1 MPDREGHG
9 TRALIR
15 RDRQWAGVRCTLFDV
30 HWDAEPGWI
39 DWSFDRP
46 ALCLLREEI
55 GGRAELRIRPDAP
68 SEGEYFGTG
77 HLTLLAAAE
86 PVTLYSTWVR
96 QAQFVVFAIDPQ
108 QAGCLTAE
116 HVELIRRTPHRLMF
130 RDDRLHSCAQ
140 LLADCEGD
148 DAGDPY
154 VVGLSR
160 ALLVALAAALSPPSP
175 PSQRRLTGSRLAR
188 VLSHIVEHLDQK
200 LPSERLARLAGLSPP
215 EFGHA
220 FREATGLS
228 PLRWQMD
235 ASVRHA
241 QRLMLDKPGRSLA
254 FVATHCGFADQ
265 SHFSRAFLD
274 VVGVTPT
281 AWLHRRR

>member
-1 MPDREGHG
+1 MADRAGHG
-9 TRALIR
+9 TRAVIR
-15 RDRQWAGVRCTLFDV
+15 RHRQLAGVGCCIFDV

-39 DWSFDRP
+39 GWSFDRP
-46 ALCLLREEI
+46 VLCLLREEI
-55 GGRAELRIRPDAP
+55 GGRAELRIRPETD

-77 HLTLLAAAE
+77 HLTFLPAAE
-86 PVTLYSTWVR
+86 PVTLYSAWLR
-96 QAQFVVFAIDPQ
+96 QAQFVVFALDPQ

-116 HVELIRRTPHRLMF
+116 HLEVIRRTPSRLMF

-140 LLADCEGD
+140 LLADY
-148 DAGDPY
+148 AGEDERDPY

-160 ALLVALAAALSPPSP
+160 AVLVALVAVLSDPTPRSGH
-175 PSQRRLTGSRLAR
+175 RLTGSRLGS
-188 VLSHIVEHLDQK
+188 VLAHIVEHLEQK
-200 LPSERLARLAGLSPP
+200 LTNDRLARVAEISPL

-241 QRLMLDKPGRSLA
+241 QRLMLDNPERSLA
-254 FVATHCGFADQ
+254 SVASRSGFADQ

-274 VVGVTPT
+274 IVGVTPT
-281 AWLHRRR
+281 AWLHQRR

>member
-1 MPDREGHG
+1 
-9 TRALIR
+9 
-15 RDRQWAGVRCTLFDV
+15 V

-39 DWSFDRP
+39 GWSFDRP

-55 GGRAELRIRPDAP
+55 GGRAELRVRPDTP

-77 HLTLLAAAE
+77 HLTFLAAAE
-86 PVTLYSTWVR
+86 PVILYSAWLR
-96 QAQFVVFAIDPQ
+96 HAQFVVFTLEPE

-116 HVELIRRTPHRLMF
+116 HVELIRRKSHRLMF
-130 RDDRLHSCAQ
+130 RDDRLHACAQ
-140 LLADCEGD
+140 LLADHEGGD
-148 DAGDPY
+148 ECDPY

-160 ALLVALAAALSPPSP
+160 AFLVALVAVPSHP
-175 PSQRRLTGSRLAR
+175 APRSAPRLTGSRLAC
-188 VLSHIVEHLDQK
+188 VLTHIVEHLDQK
-200 LPSERLARLAGLSPP
+200 LTNERLARLAEISTAEL
-215 EFGHA
+215 GHA

-241 QRLMLDKPGRSLA
+241 QRLMLDNPERSLA
-254 FVATHCGFADQ
+254 LVARRSGFADQ

-274 VVGVTPT
+274 IVGMTPT
-281 AWLHRRR
+281 AWLHQRR